1 MTIAR
6 TGLFLAG
13 VSAALLAIIPASAS
27 AQETR
32 DAYLERLKDVCAVEC
47 LTPRDFRRKARKQKA
62 SDDSDLAVM
71 MDVRSVRRD
80 GDKYLLL
87 SSDLEISNL
96 ETLAILGAAGVDIS
110 GRTGVGGL
118 PRGGEASSNPDLI
131 IIEMDEQAVADLL
144 RIPVGSATPRPLLD
158 ANGEII
164 VEGEVD
170 RKSLAPTIAELKN
183 TYINRRIVVRGAP
196 RLEPT
201 WVGGRRDFRRK
212 QVTLEVDNADD
223 LVMLPRYDENGEPI
237 LDGALAGLATNA
249 GPTEGGK

>member
-1 MTIAR
+1 MTFAR
-6 TGLFLAG
+6 TGLVLAATAASLAFL
-13 VSAALLAIIPASAS
+13 SPASANVP
-27 AQETR
+27 ETR
-32 DAYLERLKDVCAVEC
+32 EAYLERLRDVCAVEC
-47 LTPRDFRRKARKQKA
+47 LEPRDFRRKARKQK
-62 SDDSDLAVM
+62 SNDTSDLAVM

-87 SSDLEISNL
+87 SADLERSNL
-96 ETLAILGAAGVDIS
+96 ETLAILGAAGIDTS

-118 PRGGEASSNPDLI
+118 PRGGQANTNPNLI

-158 ANGEII
+158 ANGDII
-164 VEGEVD
+164 VEGEID
-170 RKSLAPTIAELKN
+170 KKSKTPTIAELKN

-223 LVMLPRYDENGEPI
+223 LVMLPRYDSDGNPI
-237 LDGALAGLATNA
+237 LDGALAGLANS
-249 GPTEGGK
+249 EGR